1 MPGPLS
7 LPLDSR
13 KETGGL
19 HYSLRIKLWLKKG
32 RHRPGSCPHLW
43 TACYVLFGYTYCLCR
58 SESACP
64 LPAARSILTD
74 AACGTGSQLSRPE
87 AAQIRAHPVFLLSC
101 PLPICRSPGALLL
114 PLPFLEPSS
123 SLSYNVQF
131 TWYLHSVFPTSQSRN
146 TTIIKAH

>member
-1 MPGPLS
+1 MPSPLS

-32 RHRPGSCPHLW
+32 QHRPGSCPHLW
-43 TACYVLFGYTYCLCR
+43 TACYVLFGYTYCLCQP
-58 SESACP
+58 ESAGP

-87 AAQIRAHPVFLLSC
+87 AAQIDLILDSSQAANLIVLLKKGVC
-101 PLPICRSPGALLL
+101 GIIFVCCFFTL
-114 PLPFLEPSS
+114 SS
-123 SLSYNVQF
+123 RRRRWKILSL
-131 TWYLHSVFPTSQSRN
+131 YLHIHNGNP
-146 TTIIKAH
+146 HE

>member
-1 MPGPLS
+1 MPSPLS

-32 RHRPGSCPHLW
+32 QHRPGSCPRLW
-43 TACYVLFGYTYCLCR
+43 TACYVLFGYTYCLCQP
-58 SESACP
+58 ESAGP

-87 AAQIRAHPVFLLSC
+87 AAQIQAHPVFLLTPQV
-101 PLPICRSPGALLL
+101 PLCCH
-114 PLPFLEPSS
+114 
-123 SLSYNVQF
+123 SLSLSPPV
-131 TWYLHSVFPTSQSRN
+131 LCPTMFSSHDTSILSSQPPRAE
-146 TTIIKAH
+146 TPQ